1 MVRVQPTV
9 IGGNAAYIAHE
20 VNQPLA
26 AILTN
31 AEVALRW
38 LEREPANL
46 DEAREALECIIGN
59 SRRAAGVVRSF
70 RTLMRQLSPTA
81 PDLDLN
87 EVIRDLLG
95 LLKLEFERHGIA
107 VRTRLAANL
116 RPIQGD
122 RGKLEQVIANLVA
135 NGVDAMCAV
144 EGRQRLLQIATRQDE
159 RGDVLVEVE
168 DSGIGIDPAKFDR
181 IFDALFTTKREG
193 TGLGLSIC
201 RSIVESHGG
210 RLWAEPNRPH
220 GSVFRFVIPARRP

>member
-1 MVRVQPTV
+1 MVSVQPTAV
-9 IGGNAAYIAHE
+9 GGNAAYIAHE

-38 LEREPANL
+38 LQREPANL
-46 DEAREALECIIGN
+46 DEAREAIESIIGN

-70 RTLMRQLSPTA
+70 RTLVRQLTPA
-81 PDLDLN
+81 LPDLDIN
-87 EVIRDLLG
+87 AVIKDLLS
-95 LLKLEFERHGIA
+95 LLKLEFERHGIV

-116 RPIQGD
+116 SPIQGD
-122 RGKLEQVIANLVA
+122 RGKLEQVLANLVA
-135 NGVDAMCAV
+135 NGIDAVCAV
-144 EGRQRLLQIATRQDE
+144 EGRQRLLQIATRLDE

-168 DSGIGIDPAKFDR
+168 DTGIGIDPAKFDR
-181 IFDALFTTKREG
+181 IFDTLFTTKREG

-210 RLWAEPNRPH
+210 RLWAEPNHPH
-220 GSVFRFVIPARRP
+220 GSIFRFVIPARLP